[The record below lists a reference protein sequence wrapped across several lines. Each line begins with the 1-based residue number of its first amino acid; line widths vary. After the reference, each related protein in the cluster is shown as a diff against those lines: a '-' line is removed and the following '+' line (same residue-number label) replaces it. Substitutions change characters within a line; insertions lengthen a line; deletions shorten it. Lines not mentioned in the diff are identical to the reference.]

1 MAAQKINELKAIQKR
16 ALDEKIRRE
25 QEEQSELE
33 SKGID
38 IDAIKDWIKQSTE
51 ALLNQQEL
59 RNYLKEQRKARDD
72 INEEMLQEGDRFTEL
87 MMQKQRLEI
96 EREQLIEEVEKGFE
110 HEVRLLEI
118 DSELNDVVIESD
130 SIDQTLDT
138 LEEHYRYVSD
148 KIQQLND

>member
-1 MAAQKINELKAIQKR
+1 
-16 ALDEKIRRE
+16 LD
-25 QEEQSELE
+25 

-59 RNYLKEQRKARDD
+59 RNYLREQRKARDD

-87 MMQKQRLEI
+87 MVQKERLEL
-96 EREQLIEEVEKGFE
+96 EREQIIEEGSTD
-110 HEVRLLEI
+110 EVRLLEI
-118 DSELNDVVIESD
+118 EAELNDVVIESD

-148 KIQQLND
+148 KITQLND